1 MCEKFGYEEYDFP
14 ILEPYEI
21 FATKTGEE
29 IVNDQLFSF
38 EDKGGRKLAVRPEIT
53 PGTVR
58 MIAQK
63 YKQIPQPIR
72 WFMIGNNWRF
82 EKPQTGRGRE
92 FNQLEVN
99 MFGNSSILADFE
111 IFSLIISMMNAFGAT
126 KSMFELKYSDR
137 RLINALLSDTLK
149 LDANL
154 QISTRRLMDKRL
166 KMEKIDFLGA
176 LKDLG
181 LNDDQSQKVED
192 FMSSNM
198 QNMKNV
204 IPLGILTENQ
214 GYKDVIKLA
223 ELLKQY
229 DLDEYCSFSPSI
241 IRGFDYSDGLVYEVF
256 DKNPLN
262 RRSMFG
268 GERFDKLINIFGD
281 YTLPATGF
289 AMGDVT
295 LLEFLKNWNL
305 LPVIPYPTQYFVTLF
320 KNENKYLKASL
331 KIAEKIREAG
341 KNCLVWLE
349 SDTKMEKQLK
359 YADVKQ
365 IPFVLIIGDNEL
377 TTNSV
382 TIKNMLTT
390 EQKTESLESFLSGI
404 Q

>member
-1 MCEKFGYEEYDFP
+1 MKISTQPYKGARDFYPEDMRIKNYISSTWRRVCEKFGYEEYDFP

-166 KMEKIDFLGA
+166 KMEKIDFW
-176 LKDLG
+176 
-181 LNDDQSQKVED
+181 Q
-192 FMSSNM
+192 
-198 QNMKNV
+198 
-204 IPLGILTENQ
+204 I
-214 GYKDVIKLA
+214 
-223 ELLKQY
+223 
-229 DLDEYCSFSPSI
+229 FS
-241 IRGFDYSDGLVYEVF
+241 Y
-256 DKNPLN
+256 
-262 RRSMFG
+262 
-268 GERFDKLINIFGD
+268 
-281 YTLPATGF
+281 
-289 AMGDVT
+289 
-295 LLEFLKNWNL
+295 
-305 LPVIPYPTQYFVTLF
+305 
-320 KNENKYLKASL
+320 
-331 KIAEKIREAG
+331 
-341 KNCLVWLE
+341 
-349 SDTKMEKQLK
+349 
-359 YADVKQ
+359 
-365 IPFVLIIGDNEL
+365 
-377 TTNSV
+377 
-382 TIKNMLTT
+382 
-390 EQKTESLESFLSGI
+390 
-404 Q
+404 